1 MPTLLIKGTSM
12 RIALIAPYS
21 SAPMRGNIVTVQ
33 RIAQFMNQ
41 ADVATVILAV
51 DNLSIT
57 AMQRELEEFKPDLIH
72 GFHAHYSGAAAR
84 TLSEQLQIPYLL
96 TITGSDLQESRLRN
110 HPDTLSAIEAAE
122 VIVCFHDSDAHRLTG
137 FFPGLHSKV
146 AVVPQGVEQLPTAEG
161 ADFDID
167 PEAFVL
173 LLPAALRPVKNV
185 EFPIESLSRLV
196 PGDQKLQ
203 LVIAGGEIDQDYAAL
218 IHTMVNDS
226 TFASWPGEVPHELMG
241 SLYERADLVLNCSHS
256 ESMPNSLMEAMAI
269 GRPVLA
275 SDIPGNRSLIQNG
288 INGLL
293 YDGEEDFLNQVM
305 RIRENEILREKLG
318 RNAKEYI
325 RTKFSPQQ
333 ETESYMSIYRKLI
346 ATGQ

>member
-1 MPTLLIKGTSM
+1 M

-33 RIAQFMNQ
+33 RIARFMNQ

-72 GFHAHYSGAAAR
+72 GFHAHYSGSAAR
-84 TLSEQLQIPYLL
+84 TLAEQLQIPYLL
-96 TITGSDLQESRLRN
+96 TITGSDLQESKLRN

-122 VIVCFHDSDAHRLTG
+122 AIVCFHDSDADRLTV
-137 FFPGLHSKV
+137 FFPDLHGKV
-146 AVVPQGVEQLPTAEG
+146 AVVPQGVEQLPILEA
-161 ADFDID
+161 ADFGID

-185 EFPIESLSRLV
+185 EFPMGMLSKLV

-203 LVIAGGEIDQDYAAL
+203 LVIAGGVIDQDYAAL
-218 IHTMVNDS
+218 IRSMVKES

-275 SDIPGNRSLIQNG
+275 ADIPGNRSLIQNG

-293 YDGEEDFLNQVM
+293 YNGEEDFLNQVM
-305 RIRENEILREKLG
+305 RIRGNEILREKLG

-333 ETESYMSIYRKLI
+333 ETESYMSIYRMLI
-346 ATGQ
+346 AAGQ